1 MYLCGRCPKATG
13 EGKKYSNK
21 KYKLENNL
29 LKKQQEKI
37 LQGKKYIATK
47 FMSFFS
53 YWRLLAIV
61 ETENRQLHFFS
72 K

>member
-29 LKKQQEKI
+29 LKKNNKKRFCKEKNI
-37 LQGKKYIATK
+37 LQQN
-47 FMSFFS
+47 
-53 YWRLLAIV
+53 L
-61 ETENRQLHFFS
+61 
-72 K
+72 